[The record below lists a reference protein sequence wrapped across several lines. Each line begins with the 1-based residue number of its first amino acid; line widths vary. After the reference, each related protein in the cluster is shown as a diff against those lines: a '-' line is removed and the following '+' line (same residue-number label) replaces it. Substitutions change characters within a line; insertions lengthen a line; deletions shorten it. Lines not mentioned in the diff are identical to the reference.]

1 MSSRFGSFVIS
12 KHEPENLQHQYC
24 PNRSHT
30 NTGAQPGPETKQQI
44 DAGVKHQA
52 GAHTE

>member
-1 MSSRFGSFVIS
+1 MNLKIYNIIVKIAQRS
-12 KHEPENLQHQYC
+12 KFQYC

-52 GAHTE
+52 GAHAE